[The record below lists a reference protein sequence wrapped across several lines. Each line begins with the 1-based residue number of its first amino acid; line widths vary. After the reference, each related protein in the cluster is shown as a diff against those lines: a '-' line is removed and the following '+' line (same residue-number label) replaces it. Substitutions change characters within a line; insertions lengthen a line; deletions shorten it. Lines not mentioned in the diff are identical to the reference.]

1 VVKLDLT
8 SVDGNVSNT
17 DNMVCTS
24 TSLEDQTVNVGV
36 VSVRLCVFACGRV
49 ADVDEMP
56 FELRNVA
63 IERDRC
69 FSDEFEIID
78 FLGRYK

>member
-1 VVKLDLT
+1 
-8 SVDGNVSNT
+8 
-17 DNMVCTS
+17 M
-24 TSLEDQTVNVGV
+24 
-36 VSVRLCVFACGRV
+36 FACGRV

-78 FLGRYK
+78 FLGRYEVRSCRCDRTEPALAVPSSEHV